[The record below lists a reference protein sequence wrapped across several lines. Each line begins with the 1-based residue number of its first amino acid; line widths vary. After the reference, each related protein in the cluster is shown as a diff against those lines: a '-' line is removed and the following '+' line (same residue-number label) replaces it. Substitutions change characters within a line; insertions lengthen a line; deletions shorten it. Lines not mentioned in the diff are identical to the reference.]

1 MMRRSSF
8 YSNAV
13 DEFVKEKPVK
23 SDGKR
28 ILLVEDSEDSRNSL
42 SKLLEIEGYEVI
54 EAADGSQAVALAL
67 NARPDLILM
76 DLSLPVIDGLTA
88 SKEIRSRKSRVPIV
102 ALSGHDVVDLH
113 SEAAAAGCTDYVTK
127 PVDFD
132 ALISV
137 ISKYV

>member
-1 MMRRSSF
+1 MRRNSFCSS
-8 YSNAV
+8 AV
-13 DEFVKEKPVK
+13 DEFVREKPVK
-23 SDGKR
+23 ADGKR

-54 EAADGSQAVALAL
+54 QAADGSQAVALAL

>member
-1 MMRRSSF
+1 
-8 YSNAV
+8 V
-13 DEFVKEKPVK
+13 DEFVKK
-23 SDGKR
+23 SPARIDVKR
-28 ILLVEDSEDSRNSL
+28 ILLVEDSDDSRNSL

-113 SEAAAAGCTDYVTK
+113 SEAAAAGCTDYITK

-132 ALISV
+132 ALMSV